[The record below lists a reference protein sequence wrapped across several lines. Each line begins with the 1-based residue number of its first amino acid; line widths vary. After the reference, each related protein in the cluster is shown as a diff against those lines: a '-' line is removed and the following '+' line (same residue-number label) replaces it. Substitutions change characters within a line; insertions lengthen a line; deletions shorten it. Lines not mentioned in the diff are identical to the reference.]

1 MQALTEPLPRTR
13 KPRGQGASR
22 RGEILAAATRIFLE
36 EGTAHATMRRI
47 AAAVGVSTTALYV
60 YFADKDAILQAIA
73 EATFA
78 ELLDA
83 LEASQR
89 TGGTPAERFRA
100 GLHAYVGFGLAR
112 SDAYRLTFCAPS
124 PCDSIQA
131 ADHSFAI
138 LKRGVE
144 EMMEAG
150 LFRPGSSESAAEAVW
165 ACLHGLTAL
174 LVDQAQHLSTP
185 QDRLIDQVLDMATAG
200 LA

>member
-1 MQALTEPLPRTR
+1 ML
-13 KPRGQGASR
+13 G
-22 RGEILAAATRIFLE
+22 
-36 EGTAHATMRRI
+36 
-47 AAAVGVSTTALYV
+47 
-60 YFADKDAILQAIA
+60 
-73 EATFA
+73 
-78 ELLDA
+78 A

-100 GLHAYVGFGLAR
+100 GLRAYVGFGLAQ

-124 PCDSIQA
+124 QCDTIQA

-138 LKRGVE
+138 LQQGVE

-150 LFRPGSSESAAEAVW
+150 LFRPGPSGPAAEAVW

-185 QDRLIDQVLDMATAG
+185 REHLIDQVLDIAIAG
-200 LA
+200 LR